1 MKLLWQ
7 KSPQT
12 AKQLIEKLKNSVDW
26 SPKTIKTLLNRL
38 VNKSV
43 LGFTTKGRIYE
54 YQPLYTEEECR
65 QYERYSFLKR
75 VYNGALKPM
84 LVAFL
89 EENELTNEEIEEL
102 KKILDEES
110 KGEA

>member
-12 AKQLIEKLKNSVDW
+12 AKQLIDKLKSSVEW

-38 VNKSV
+38 VNKRV
-43 LGFTTKGRIYE
+43 LGFTSKGRIYE
-54 YQPLYTEEECR
+54 YHPLFTEDECK
-65 QYERYSFLKR
+65 QFERNSFLKR

-89 EENELTNEEIEEL
+89 EENKLSNEEIE
-102 KKILDEES
+102 
-110 KGEA
+110 

>member
-12 AKQLIEKLKNSVDW
+12 AKQLIEKLKSSVDW

-38 VNKSV
+38 VNKCV

-54 YQPLYTEEECR
+54 YHPLFTEDECM
-65 QYERYSFLKR
+65 QVERNSFLKR
-75 VYNGALKPM
+75 VYNGALTPM

-89 EENELTNEEIEEL
+89 EDSKLTNEEIEEL

>member
-1 MKLLWQ
+1 MKLLWR

-12 AKQLIEKLKNSVDW
+12 AKQLIEKLKDSVEW
-26 SPKTIKTLLNRL
+26 NPKTIKTLLNRL
-38 VNKSV
+38 VNKGV
-43 LGFTTKGRIYE
+43 LEFTIKGRIYE
-54 YQPLYTEEECR
+54 YHPIFSEEECR
-65 QYERYSFLKR
+65 QYERNTFLKR
-75 VYNGALKPM
+75 VYSGALKPM

-89 EENELTNEEIEEL
+89 EENKLSKEEIEEL